1 MRDFVYVA
9 GHGKLA
15 SKIEHDFLETSHRL
29 KSPVMLVDNWD
40 NLSGIKSKVIQ
51 NVIVHCGSGR
61 QLPDVLTYCNTNH
74 VPLIQCSTG
83 ITYPSNFTNKLEFI
97 LVEAPNLSI
106 PIIKFL
112 YLMEAMGPQFHGYD
126 ISITESHQST
136 KKSVPG
142 TALEIARLL
151 GVEQSHIKSI
161 RDVEV
166 QRNELG
172 IPEENLSQH
181 AIHVIDIFGDG
192 CDITLRTKVYG
203 LDTYLAGLVKIV
215 YAIDRLSP
223 GRHKLTDLVRQHVF

>member
-1 MRDFVYVA
+1 MRDFVYVV

-15 SKIEHDFLETSHRL
+15 SKIERDFLGTAQRL
-29 KSPVMLVDNWD
+29 QCPVTLVANWD
-40 NLSGIKSKVIQ
+40 NLPSGKGNAFQ
-51 NVIVHCGSGR
+51 NVLVHCGSGR
-61 QLPDVLTYCNTNH
+61 QLPDVLTYCSANH

-83 ITYPSNFTNKLEFI
+83 ITYPSTFTNEPEFA

-112 YLMEAMGPQFHGYD
+112 YLMEAMGPLFHGYD

-142 TALEIARLL
+142 TAMEMARLL
-151 GVEQSHIKSI
+151 GVEQSNIKSI
-161 RDVEV
+161 RDAGV
-166 QRNELG
+166 QRSELG
-172 IPEENLSQH
+172 IPEENLGQH
-181 AIHVIDIFGDG
+181 AIHIIDIFGDG
-192 CDITLRTKVYG
+192 CEITMRTQVYG

-215 YAIDRLSP
+215 HAIDRLSP